1 MLEEDDELKVI
12 VHDPQ
17 KKGTNMHRQLI
28 ELAKE
33 RYGKLDVK
41 VIVDAQTPAEV
52 QRSKRATRKAKDP
65 VKGTAN
71 QRFMTWYAM
80 CPPGRSLTTRQLLQE
95 AKLSANDLKNLS
107 KKDSNGKYY
116 DPVAGP
122 LLATIIKMGN
132 ELDGVVPQ
140 SQLKQRVRGQNQFK
154 GDEGLVNFR
163 EGLQELE
170 NAGYIRKIPESHR
183 AGPGRRSDGSW
194 EVRDILLKKPVS
206 KPTDAKAEPTVGLNL
221 TPTIEPG
228 IPTEPL
234 TFEMQP
240 NWADTE
246 LPF

>member
-1 MLEEDDELKVI
+1 
-12 VHDPQ
+12 
-17 KKGTNMHRQLI
+17 MHRQLI

-95 AKLSANDLKNLS
+95 ANLSANDLKNLS

-122 LLATIIKMGN
+122 LLAVMHIGRNRFAKPADEAG
-132 ELDGVVPQ
+132 EL
-140 SQLKQRVRGQNQFK
+140 
-154 GDEGLVNFR
+154 
-163 EGLQELE
+163 
-170 NAGYIRKIPESHR
+170 A
-183 AGPGRRSDGSW
+183 
-194 EVRDILLKKPVS
+194 
-206 KPTDAKAEPTVGLNL
+206 TD
-221 TPTIEPG
+221 
-228 IPTEPL
+228 
-234 TFEMQP
+234 
-240 NWADTE
+240 
-246 LPF
+246 